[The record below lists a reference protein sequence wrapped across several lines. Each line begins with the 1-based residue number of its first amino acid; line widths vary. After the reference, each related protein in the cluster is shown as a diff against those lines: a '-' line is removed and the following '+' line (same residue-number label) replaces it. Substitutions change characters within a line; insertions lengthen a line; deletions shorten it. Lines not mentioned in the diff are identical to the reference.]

1 MASRLF
7 PLVLTALVALAG
19 CQQKPAPVVDTS
31 TPDASVRAAVAGLKT
46 GDLRTLV
53 TAQVP
58 PAEFARLRERWKQE
72 RASKPITDA
81 DRKQFAEMMASLT
94 APNAETEL
102 YGKLDPQLTKMEA
115 EFAAQV
121 PMWVD
126 LGRGIAEHT
135 IKSSKEMTEAQ
146 KQEATKSVDAIAK
159 WAASI
164 KFTDREQAK
173 RTIAVTCRVA
183 RELKLKT
190 LDEARALE
198 FDQALDKFS
207 IVFRGLKEI
216 LGNYGL
222 SLDKVLDTI
231 KTETLAQAGDTAK
244 VAVSYHLLDAPIR
257 YETELVRVD
266 GRWYGK
272 DAIERLRKPKLGV
285 PDVSGEEPPEGAE
298 PEAAE
303 PAPGVKP
310 G

>member
-7 PLVLTALVALAG
+7 PLFFTALVALAG
-19 CQQKPAPVVDTS
+19 CQQKAAPVADTS
-31 TPDASVRAAVAGLKT
+31 SPDASVRAAVAGLKT

-58 PAEFARLRERWKQE
+58 PAELAQLRERWKQE

-102 YGKLDPQLTKMEA
+102 YGKLDPQLVKMEA
-115 EFAAQV
+115 EFAAQIPV
-121 PMWVD
+121 WIEV
-126 LGRGIAEHT
+126 GRGIADHT
-135 IKSSKEMTEAQ
+135 IKASKEMTEVQ
-146 KQEATKSVDAIAK
+146 KQEAIKTVDSIAR
-159 WAASI
+159 WAGSI
-164 KFTDREQAK
+164 KFTDRAQAK

-183 RELKLKT
+183 RELNLKT

-207 IVFRGLKEI
+207 IVFRGLKEV
-216 LGNYGL
+216 LANYGL
-222 SLDKVLDTI
+222 SLDSVLDTV

-244 VAVSYHLLDAPIR
+244 VAVSYQLLDAPIR
-257 YETELVRVD
+257 YEADLIRVD

-272 DAIERLRKPKLGV
+272 DAIERLRKPKV
-285 PDVSGEEPPEGAE
+285 DAPEPSGEEP

-303 PAPGVKP
+303 PAPEGNP